1 MSVYYSHTLSLL
13 MFSYVTPG
21 RTFIANFDEDRYEGG
36 VITLLPVFAINSQT
50 SSPSPK
56 NKSNISQSSTSVPPT
71 QPMWQ
76 WSEVPGH
83 PGLVCAILQSSK
95 FRRIKFLTHLLFI
108 K

>member
-1 MSVYYSHTLSLL
+1 

-21 RTFIANFDEDRYEGG
+21 RTFIAPLDEERYQGG
-36 VITLLPVFAINSQT
+36 VITLHPVFAINSQT
-50 SSPSPK
+50 SSPSAK
-56 NKSNISQSSTSVPPT
+56 NKSNISQASTSVPPT

-95 FRRIKFLTHLLFI
+95 FKIIDMYKICLLLYLLFFL
-108 K
+108 

>member
-1 MSVYYSHTLSLL
+1 MYYSHTLSLL

-21 RTFIANFDEDRYEGG
+21 RTFIAPLDEERYQGG
-36 VITLLPVFAINSQT
+36 VITLHPVFAINSQT
-50 SSPSPK
+50 SSPSAK
-56 NKSNISQSSTSVPPT
+56 NKSNISQTSTSVPPT

-95 FRRIKFLTHLLFI
+95 LKII
-108 K
+108 DM

>member
-1 MSVYYSHTLSLL
+1 

-21 RTFIANFDEDRYEGG
+21 RTFIAPLDEERYQGG
-36 VITLLPVFAINSQT
+36 VITLHPVFAINSQT
-50 SSPSPK
+50 SSPSAK
-56 NKSNISQSSTSVPPT
+56 NKSNISQANTTAPPT

-95 FRRIKFLTHLLFI
+95 LINLNTAYLFALLHLLLKKKI
-108 K
+108 KNIF

>member
-1 MSVYYSHTLSLL
+1 

-21 RTFIANFDEDRYEGG
+21 RTFVAPLDEERYQGG
-36 VITLLPVFAINSQT
+36 VITLHPVFAINSQI
-50 SSPSPK
+50 SSPSAK
-56 NKSNISQSSTSVPPT
+56 NKSNLSQTSTSAPT

-95 FRRIKFLTHLLFI
+95 FSIVTSTYNVYIIFPTQAMFI
-108 K
+108 EDR

>member
-21 RTFIANFDEDRYEGG
+21 RTFIAPLDEERYQDG
-36 VITLLPVFAINSQT
+36 VITLHPVFAINSQI
-50 SSPSPK
+50 SSPSAK
-56 NKSNISQSSTSVPPT
+56 NKNNISSTSTSAPT

-83 PGLVCAILQSSK
+83 PGLVCAILQSSNFNYFNFSK
-95 FRRIKFLTHLLFI
+95 ITVWYWY
-108 K
+108 